1 MAVNIAI
8 FFIFDK
14 DDALY
19 ILVEFESDRISPRES
34 AKNSR
39 NGADG
44 LNCIISVK
52 SELIFEIYDENN
64 HRKKNFM
71 AQKKIKIFGFHH
83 VSYILNFDPFP
94 CRPVKRH

>member
-34 AKNSR
+34 TI
-39 NGADG
+39 NGQIYAHRW
-44 LNCIISVK
+44 NCKILVN
-52 SELIFEIYDENN
+52 SELLFEI
-64 HRKKNFM
+64 
-71 AQKKIKIFGFHH
+71 
-83 VSYILNFDPFP
+83 
-94 CRPVKRH
+94 